1 MSIIEQNMQ
10 TFKAEIDRLERK
22 LYFKEREVKDLQKE
36 LENVNVLIEELT
48 AKNRELERLLE
59 QHQPSSLQ
67 APATR
72 LTEGEFRSIM
82 VVHSDVSEAHGLETE
97 WGDVMVA
104 FSDPIFWEQNYP
116 DIVLF
121 RDDEHRC
128 YCTLDGHVQV
138 KYPISQE
145 LLNELGWSHVRPIT
159 DEESVKITK
168 EYDL

>member
-1 MSIIEQNMQ
+1 MMEQNMQ
-10 TFKAEIDRLERK
+10 TLKTENDRLERR

-36 LENVNVLIEELT
+36 LDNANTLIEELT
-48 AKNRELERLLE
+48 AKNAELQRLLE
-59 QHQPSSLQ
+59 NQQSNTLQ
-67 APATR
+67 SPARR

-82 VVHSDVSEAHGLETE
+82 TVYPDVSETHGLETE
-97 WGDVMVA
+97 WSDVMVA

-128 YCTLDGHVQV
+128 YRTLDGHVQM

-159 DEESVKITK
+159 DEESVKIIK
-168 EYDL
+168 EYGL

>member
-1 MSIIEQNMQ
+1 MNTEQNMQ

-22 LYFKEREVKDLQKE
+22 LYFKEREIKDLQKE
-36 LENVNVLIEELT
+36 LENANTLIEELT
-48 AKNRELERLLE
+48 AKNRELQRLLE
-59 QHQPSSLQ
+59 QQQSSSLQ

-82 VVHSDVSEAHGLETE
+82 TAYPDVSEAHGLEAE

-128 YCTLDGHVQV
+128 YRTLDGHVQM

-145 LLNELGWSHVRPIT
+145 FLDELGWSHVRPIT

-168 EYDL
+168 EYEL

>member
-1 MSIIEQNMQ
+1 MSMMEQNMQ
-10 TFKAEIDRLERK
+10 TLKTENDRLERR

-36 LENVNVLIEELT
+36 LDNANTLIEELT
-48 AKNRELERLLE
+48 AKNAELQRLLE
-59 QHQPSSLQ
+59 NQQSNTLQ
-67 APATR
+67 SPARR

-82 VVHSDVSEAHGLETE
+82 TVYPDVSETHGLETE
-97 WGDVMVA
+97 WSDVMVA

-128 YCTLDGHVQV
+128 YRTLDGHVQM

-159 DEESVKITK
+159 DEESVKIIK
-168 EYDL
+168 EYGL

>member
-1 MSIIEQNMQ
+1 MSMMEQNMQ
-10 TFKAEIDRLERK
+10 TLKTVIFRLERR

-36 LENVNVLIEELT
+36 LDNANTLIEELT
-48 AKNRELERLLE
+48 AKNAELQRLLE
-59 QHQPSSLQ
+59 NQQSNTLQ
-67 APATR
+67 SPARR

-82 VVHSDVSEAHGLETE
+82 TVYPDVSETHGLETE
-97 WGDVMVA
+97 WSDVMVA

-128 YCTLDGHVQV
+128 YRTLDGHVQM

-168 EYDL
+168 EYGL

>member
-1 MSIIEQNMQ
+1 MIEQNIQ

-36 LENVNVLIEELT
+36 IDNASTLIEELT
-48 AKNRELERLLE
+48 TKNAELQRLLE
-59 QHQPSSLQ
+59 QQQSSSLQ

-82 VVHSDVSEAHGLETE
+82 TAYPDVSKERGLESE
-97 WGDVMVA
+97 WGDVMMA

-116 DIVLF
+116 DVVLF

-128 YCTLDGHVQV
+128 YRTLDGHVQV

-145 LLNELGWSHVRPIT
+145 LLNELGWNHVRPIT
-159 DEESVKITK
+159 EEESVKIVK